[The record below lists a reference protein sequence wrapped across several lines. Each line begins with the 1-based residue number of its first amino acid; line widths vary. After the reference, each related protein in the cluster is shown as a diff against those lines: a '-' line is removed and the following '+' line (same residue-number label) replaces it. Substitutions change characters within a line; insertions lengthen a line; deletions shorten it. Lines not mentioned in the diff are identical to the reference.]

1 MPKICVMAK
10 CKDQAKWEAGFRT
23 HADFFRTEYGLT
35 APIAYGMGEDG
46 YVGTC
51 FETNDVAKF
60 MSAIA
65 LPETAAAMEGD
76 GLLRDT
82 VQVFVLDKSLAV

>member
-1 MPKICVMAK
+1 MAKILVTAK

-23 HADFFRTEYGLT
+23 HADFFKT
-35 APIAYGMGEDG
+35 AYGVAKPIRYGTAEDN

-51 FETNDVAKF
+51 FETDDVPKF

-65 LPETAAAMEGD
+65 LPETAEAMEGD
-76 GLLRDT
+76 GLLRET
-82 VQVFVLDKSLAV
+82 VKVFVLDKELSV